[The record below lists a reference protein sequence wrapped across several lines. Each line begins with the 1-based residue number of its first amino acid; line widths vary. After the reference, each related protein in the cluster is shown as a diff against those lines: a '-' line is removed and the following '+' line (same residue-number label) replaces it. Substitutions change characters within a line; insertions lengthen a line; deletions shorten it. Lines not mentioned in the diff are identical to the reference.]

1 MSTLLHSP
9 CARCGATLHA
19 TTLDG
24 ECPRCLMASALSGG
38 YDEIPSAIEEG
49 GLIAPIRRAEDV
61 QIGSRL
67 GDFELVDVLGRGGMA
82 VVYLARQVSLDR
94 LVALKM
100 IAALK
105 ASDPPTQ
112 ERFRREAKSVAQ
124 LDHPGIVSIHEA
136 GSVDGA
142 LYYTMDYVEGSD
154 LGRVLRQRQLP
165 VREAAD
171 LMRRVAEA
179 VGHAH
184 RQGIVH
190 RDLKPANVLI
200 DSSGEPRVTDF
211 GLAMESETGTGGLT
225 LTGDLLGTP
234 PYMAPEMLAG
244 GASKATPA
252 ADVYA
257 LGAMLF
263 QILTGRTPF
272 LGESP
277 SQLLHLVINEE
288 PPSLRL
294 LNPTVPRDLQTIC
307 LKCLGKAPA
316 SRYADGRELGA
327 DLGRFLA
334 DEPIRARPA
343 SPAVRLMRWSRR
355 RPGLATFIAAL
366 TLFAVGG
373 ALAAFAINSG
383 RERAVHAEGD
393 AREQLWRANLA
404 HAESARRNSRAGA
417 RAEALRAIADAA
429 QFHPSIQVRNEA
441 IAALALQDAVVER
454 SWNVPAG
461 LQSEVAFEPSQRSYI
476 AELKPGLLVR
486 YDAADSREIGRFEIA
501 GQKVAGVPVFSPD
514 GRYLAVRYAD
524 KVVRVWE
531 VSVGRIAFEL
541 TDRPSPVLPNRW
553 RYGVDITFSPDSK
566 QLIVGVWKGGFSVH
580 EMPGGGELRR
590 WTSTTAPRI
599 IRFSPDNHQIA
610 VADESPVL
618 HLLDAVALTELRT
631 ITLPSAAI
639 CAAWSPDS
647 NRLALGT
654 RASRIHVASTV
665 SGEVIDTIPVSGN
678 GGAGQLLFHPRLP
691 ILAGTSSDETVR
703 LWDINAGGLLL
714 QIDDAG
720 NRPVLTFNQGGTQ
733 LSVYNA
739 TQHRAS
745 LVTIQPSPIF
755 HAPVP
760 PAQMVP
766 ASLSPGALG
775 LSPDGRWLVSSSF
788 GLVQLRDAGTGE
800 VVQTIKGFDNQDM
813 MTAQFAPDGRSL
825 FVCSLHSGLSRVVV
839 VSNDE
844 GLTFEAPELLDNEGG
859 LSLAEI
865 AGNGRLLL
873 VGWEKPVAIVFDP
886 ARRDASVRLSV
897 PKISSACFTPDGNRV
912 LTVGGETLAGEAAV
926 KVWEFLGPGG
936 PQMVA
941 SFGDDVGGRAQCAG
955 PWVLTTG
962 THKTELRRYGSWQ
975 PGAVIPAE
983 LQGDPHHARLS
994 PDGNWLAIEKDHEI
1008 YLLAAATGE
1017 TVARFQGTGNPAGVC
1032 LNELFSADSSR
1043 LSLLW
1048 LYGAV
1053 HVWDLEAMHRELDQ
1067 LGLDWLS
1074 PKGPSRPVAG
1084 AAPIAVISR
1093 P

>member
-1 MSTLLHSP
+1 
-9 CARCGATLHA
+9 
-19 TTLDG
+19 
-24 ECPRCLMASALSGG
+24 MASALSGELPSI
-38 YDEIPSAIEEG
+38 DEKG
-49 GLIAPIRRAEDV
+49 GLIAPIRRVEDV

-112 ERFRREAKSVAQ
+112 ERFRREARSVAQ

-142 LYYTMDYVEGSD
+142 LYYTMDYVDGSD

-165 VREAAD
+165 VREAAG
-171 LMRRVAEA
+171 LVRRVAEA

-184 RQGIVH
+184 KHGIVH

-200 DSSGEPRVTDF
+200 DSSGQPRVTDF
-211 GLAMESETGTGGLT
+211 GLAMEAETGAGGLT

-244 GASKATPA
+244 GASKATPP

-263 QILTGRTPF
+263 QMLTGRTPF

-316 SRYADGRELGA
+316 NRYADGCELGA

-334 DEPIRARPA
+334 NEPIHARPA
-343 SPAVRLMRWSRR
+343 SRTVRLMRWSRR
-355 RPGLATFIAAL
+355 RPGSATFIVAL
-366 TLFAVGG
+366 MLFAVGG
-373 ALAAFAINSG
+373 TLAAFAINSG
-383 RERAVHAEGD
+383 RERALHAEGD
-393 AREQLWRANLA
+393 ARDQLWRANLA
-404 HAESARRNSRAGA
+404 HAESARRNNRAGA
-417 RAEALRAIADAA
+417 RTEALRAIADAA
-429 QFHPSIQVRNEA
+429 RFRPSMEVRNEA

-454 SWNVPAG
+454 SWDVPVG
-461 LQSEVAFEPSQRSYI
+461 LQSEVAFEPSQKSYI

-486 YDAADSREIGRFEIA
+486 YNSSDSREIARFEVA

-531 VSVGRIAFEL
+531 VTNARIAFEL
-541 TDRPSPVLPNRW
+541 ANRPSPVLPNRW
-553 RYGVDITFSPDSK
+553 RYGADITFSPDGG
-566 QLIVGVWKGGFSVH
+566 QLIVGEAQGGFSVH
-580 EMPGGGELRR
+580 GMPDGGELRR
-590 WTSTTAPRI
+590 WTSATPPRI
-599 IRFSPDNHQIA
+599 IRFSPDNRQIA

-618 HLLDAVALTELRT
+618 HLLDADALTELRT
-631 ITLPSAAI
+631 ITLPSAPI

-654 RASRIHVASTV
+654 RASRIHLASTT

-714 QIDDAG
+714 HVDDAG
-720 NRPVLTFNQGGTQ
+720 NRPVLTFSQDGTQ

-745 LVTIQPSPIF
+745 FVTIEPSPIF

-788 GLVQLRDAGTGE
+788 GAVELRVAATGE
-800 VVQTIKGFDNQDM
+800 VVQRIKGIDSQDM
-813 MTAQFAPDGRSL
+813 MTAQFAPDGQSL
-825 FVCSLHSGLSRVVV
+825 FVCSLRSGLSRAVIEA
-839 VSNDE
+839 DE
-844 GLTFEAPELLDNEGG
+844 TQIKLGPSEVLDNEGG
-859 LSLAEI
+859 LSLAAV

-873 VGWEKPVAIVFDP
+873 VGWEKPVVKVITPGNP
-886 ARRDASVRLSV
+886 AATVSWAV
-897 PKISSACFTPDGNRV
+897 PKISSACFSPDDKRV
-912 LTVGGETLAGEAAV
+912 LTVGGEAIAGEAAI
-926 KVWEFLGPGG
+926 KVWDYLDATGPKI
-936 PQMVA
+936 MA

-955 PWVLTTG
+955 SWVLTTG
-962 THKTELRRYGSWQ
+962 SHKTELRRYGTWE
-975 PGAVIPAE
+975 PGATVPRQ

-994 PDGNWLAIEKDHEI
+994 PDGRWLAIEKDHQI
-1008 YLLAAATGE
+1008 NLLSAATGE
-1017 TVARFQGTGNPAGVC
+1017 VVASFQGTGDPAGIC
-1032 LNELFSADSSR
+1032 LNELFSADGSR

-1053 HVWDLEAMHRELDQ
+1053 HVWDLKAMHRELGE
-1067 LGLDWLS
+1067 LGIDWLPARMS
-1074 PKGPSRPVAG
+1074 PPSLR
-1084 AAPIAVISR
+1084 AAPLGAVVPR
-1093 P
+1093 